1 MRRISRTLL
10 ALILVIGLVSC
21 SNDDNAGV
29 NVEFQKLQIVEAN
42 VPESFNYGNTY
53 EIQVTYLRP
62 DGCTY
67 FQGFDVYPTDTT
79 VREVVAVGAK
89 YAQQACTQE
98 VVEVTDSFLFKVIHN
113 QPYTFRFYTGDDEE
127 GNAQYIERQVPVN

>member
-1 MRRISRTLL
+1 MRKLTK
-10 ALILVIGLVSC
+10 ALIAVILMTGFVSC
-21 SNDDNAGV
+21 SNDDNEGL
-29 NVEFQKLQIVEAN
+29 NVDFQKLQIVEAN

-79 VREVVAVGAK
+79 VREVVAVGAR
-89 YAQQACTQE
+89 YAQQPCTQE
-98 VVEVTDSFLFKVIHN
+98 VVEVTDRFLFKVIYN
-113 QPYTFRFYTGDDEE
+113 QPYTFRFYTGEDEA
-127 GNAQYIERQVPVN
+127 GNPQYIEAQVPVN